1 MADPQS
7 YKPNQQEFV
16 KWFRSS
22 SPYIHAHRK
31 RTFVVFF
38 SGNAVADENFASCV
52 HDFALLNSLGVRL
65 VLVHGTRPQIEQRLA
80 SLGSKSDY
88 HNEIRITDDLALQC
102 VKEAAGTVR
111 VELEALLS
119 MGLSN
124 SPMAGAEIR
133 VASGNFIT
141 AKPFGVVEGI
151 DMGYSGKVRKIDID
165 AVNQLLA
172 QNKVVIISPIGYS
185 PTGEIFNLCSDNV
198 AAAVATELCAD
209 KLLILSENEP
219 PVNID
224 GDLIRQLTTH
234 EAKELLA
241 TTTHLGKN
249 TQRDLKTSISACE
262 SGVGRT
268 HLIQRKTDGAILHEL
283 FTRDGIGTLISCT
296 PFEELRPGT
305 LNDIGGILALIEP
318 LERKGIL
325 VKRSRELLE
334 TQIQFFSVMERDG
347 LILGCAALHAFEDNI
362 SGELACVAVHP
373 NYQNGQRG
381 SRLLNHLEAQAR
393 NIGLKKLFVL
403 TTQSPHWFREHGFE
417 LSTSDELPDDRQ
429 TLYNFQRNSKVLV
442 KTL

>member
-1 MADPQS
+1 MADTQS
-7 YKPNQQEFV
+7 NNLKQKEFV

-38 SGNAVADENFASCV
+38 SGNAIADESFSSCV

-65 VLVHGTRPQIEQRLA
+65 ILVHGIRPQIERRLT
-80 SLGSKSDY
+80 SLGGKSDY
-88 HNEIRITDDLALQC
+88 HNEVRITDDLSLQC

-119 MGLSN
+119 MGLSS

-141 AKPFGVVEGI
+141 AKPFGVVDGI

-198 AAAVATELCAD
+198 AAAVATALKAD
-209 KLLILSENEP
+209 KLLILSENQP
-219 PVNID
+219 PINTD
-224 GDLIRQLTTH
+224 GELIRQLTTR
-234 EAKELLA
+234 EAEDLLA
-241 TTTHLGKN
+241 TTTHLDAS
-249 TQRDLKTSISACE
+249 TQRDLKTAIAACK
-262 SGVGRT
+262 SGVART
-268 HLIQRKTDGAILHEL
+268 HLLQRKIDGAILHEL

-305 LNDIGGILALIEP
+305 VNDIGGILALIEP

-334 TQIQFFSVMERDG
+334 TQIKYFSVMERDG
-347 LILGCAALHAFEDNI
+347 LILGCAALQAFEDNT
-362 SGELACVAVHP
+362 SGELAALRCT
-373 NYQNGQRG
+373 RI
-381 SRLLNHLEAQAR
+381 
-393 NIGLKKLFVL
+393 IGM
-403 TTQSPHWFREHGFE
+403 ENAAADY
-417 LSTSDELPDDRQ
+417 STIWKHKPETSA
-429 TLYNFQRNSKVLV
+429 
-442 KTL
+442 